1 MCNASLSAEEA
12 LLATALLQRQIPKG
26 AGGKLAARQAEKLH
40 KAAEKA
46 EKARA
51 RIEQRKREWDE
62 L

>member
-1 MCNASLSAEEA
+1 M
-12 LLATALLQRQIPKG
+12 LQQQLPKG
-26 AGGKLAARQAEKLH
+26 AGGKLAARQAENLR

-51 RIEQRKREWDE
+51 RIEQRKREWEE